1 MGKDWERGMSKVF
14 EGLQGCDTGL
24 SETEVFKILLET
36 KKSPC

>member
-14 EGLQGCDTGL
+14 EGLWGCDIGL
-24 SETEVFKILLET
+24 SEMEVFKILLET